1 MECLVKA
8 TNLSI
13 GYRPSI
19 PLAGGLNLRIYPGE
33 LIALMGPNGTGK
45 STLIRTLA
53 GLQASLGGE
62 IRIGDHELENLG
74 LHERSRLMSIVFSEP
89 PRPGLIRVY
98 DLVAI
103 GRHPHTNWSGR
114 LDAHNRSVVA
124 WAIESTGIHHLR
136 GRLVHQLSDGERQ
149 KVMIARALAQDTAL
163 MFLDEPTAHLDLSNR
178 AEIVGLLRRLSHD
191 TGKSILMST
200 HDLELSLQ
208 AADRLWLLEKNG
220 GIISGCPEDLV
231 LDGSVGRLFES
242 SEIAFDGERGTFS
255 LQHNYRETVVLR
267 GEGMPYFWT
276 ARALERNGFRV
287 VRGGAFDLRVSVSA
301 TGENRFWILENRTDT
316 LQYGSLAE
324 LIPAI
329 KTRTSQN
336 G

>member
-13 GYRPSI
+13 GYRTGV
-19 PLAGGLNLRIYPGE
+19 PLAAGLNLRIYPGE

-53 GLQASLGGE
+53 GLQTSLGGE
-62 IRIGDHELENLG
+62 IRIRDQDLKNLG
-74 LHERSRLMSIVFSEP
+74 LRERSRLMSVVFSEP

-114 LDAHNRSVVA
+114 MDAHNRSVVD
-124 WAIESTGIHHLR
+124 WAIECTGIHHLR

-149 KVMIARALAQDTAL
+149 KVMIARAMAQDTSL

-191 TGKSILMST
+191 TGKSILMSS

-208 AADRLWLLEKNG
+208 ASDRLWLLDKNG
-220 GIISGCPEDLV
+220 GIISGFPEDLV
-231 LDGSVGRLFES
+231 LDGFVGRLFES
-242 SEIAFDGERGTFS
+242 REVAFDGERGTFS
-255 LQHNYRETVVLR
+255 IQQQCRETVILR
-267 GEGMPYFWT
+267 GEGIPYVWT

-287 VRGGAFDLRVSVSA
+287 VKDGASDLRVSVSA
-301 TGENRFWILENRTDT
+301 TDENRFWLLEHRRDNR
-316 LQYGSLAE
+316 QYSSLAE

-329 KTRTSQN
+329 KMGTSQN